1 MNFRA
6 HKLFNVVQEQEVIL
20 LSLLYNAHLIRV
32 CGDSVKRNLRKIWKR
47 NVAWNCQQISHM
59 FCPNIVP
66 FHAQHI
72 HLGAFI
78 FCRMHWFKIVPTF
91 KVLVKIK
98 LPVFYRWFEPNIEWG
113 RGQGTLGKNSIMF
126 SGKRVDFYSQME
138 DISNTE
144 IPKVFSRQDKMSCV
158 TLELLC

>member
-1 MNFRA
+1 MKVSSA
-6 HKLFNVVQEQEVIL
+6 
-20 LSLLYNAHLIRV
+20 
-32 CGDSVKRNLRKIWKR
+32 
-47 NVAWNCQQISHM
+47 
-59 FCPNIVP
+59 
-66 FHAQHI
+66 
-72 HLGAFI
+72 
-78 FCRMHWFKIVPTF
+78 KIVLTF